1 MLNVFL
7 YKIKFLTLKY
17 KDLLKNTFGNSFFLL
32 IMDFKKNILF
42 FRINLRRV

>member
-17 KDLLKNTFGNSFFLL
+17 KDLLKNTFGNFFFWL
-32 IMDFKKNILF
+32 IMDFKKKLKIYYFLE
-42 FRINLRRV
+42 